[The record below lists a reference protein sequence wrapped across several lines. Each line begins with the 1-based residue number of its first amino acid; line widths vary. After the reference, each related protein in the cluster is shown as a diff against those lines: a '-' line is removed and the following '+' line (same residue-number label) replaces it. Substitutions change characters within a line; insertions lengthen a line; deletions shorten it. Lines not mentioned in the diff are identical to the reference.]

1 MDGRTEESSE
11 SPVCV
16 CVCFPS
22 PDFKLI
28 ALLFFWISPELISPW
43 DEWQESGESTIGAQT
58 DLCSCLHWTHM
69 NWREPPSRWTSALC
83 VCVCVLKRR
92 NSNGETPPHRTAPH
106 WITKRKI
113 NFAQVCFRTVLKLKR
128 RCRCGATWGSTKEAL
143 HDHRSRRSVLDV
155 CFSCF
160 LAGLTWTN
168 CLIRWILPHHSLPV
182 PVGFPHEGKSDDSED
197 LSHVTTLKCLKGL
210 IYLFCIYC
218 VCVYKGSSYYYFHC
232 ASFKASL

>member
-92 NSNGETPPHRTAPH
+92 NSNGETPPHRTA
-106 WITKRKI
+106 
-113 NFAQVCFRTVLKLKR
+113 
-128 RCRCGATWGSTKEAL
+128 
-143 HDHRSRRSVLDV
+143 LDNQEKNQL
-155 CFSCF
+155 CSSLFSDSWRED
-160 LAGLTWTN
+160 AD
-168 CLIRWILPHHSLPV
+168 
-182 PVGFPHEGKSDDSED
+182 VGPHEGPQRRPS
-197 LSHVTTLKCLKGL
+197 TTIGHAGVSWMYVSPVSWLDWLEL
-210 IYLFCIYC
+210 I
-218 VCVYKGSSYYYFHC
+218 V
-232 ASFKASL
+232 